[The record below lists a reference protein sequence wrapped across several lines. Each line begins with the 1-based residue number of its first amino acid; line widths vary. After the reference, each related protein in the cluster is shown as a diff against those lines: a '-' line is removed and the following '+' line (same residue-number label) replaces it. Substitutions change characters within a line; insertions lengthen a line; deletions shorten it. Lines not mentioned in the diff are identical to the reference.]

1 MKITY
6 ELDSE
11 NPDHRADIEAMHRAR
26 DYRSSLWDIDQIIR
40 SWQKHG
46 DDGKYE
52 TAAGILNEIRGIIS
66 DTGVHNV

>member
-11 NPDHRADIEAMHRAR
+11 NPDQRQDIEIMHNAHK
-26 DYRSSLWDIDQIIR
+26 YWSTLWEIDQRIR

-52 TAAGILNEIRGIIS
+52 TAAKVLDEVRDMIS
-66 DTGVHNV
+66 ETNAIH